1 MPIKEF
7 KKLEI
12 RSRLIVSFSHEES
25 AGCKNCTFQISASFL
40 AEINEGVTIARARMN
55 GLVQYLS
62 SALIKQPLRSSS
74 LVGLNFDDASYFFLI
89 RPDMF
94 LRSVRLEH

>member
-1 MPIKEF
+1 
-7 KKLEI
+7 
-12 RSRLIVSFSHEES
+12 
-25 AGCKNCTFQISASFL
+25 
-40 AEINEGVTIARARMN
+40 MN
-55 GLVQYLS
+55 GPVQYLS

-74 LVGLNFDDASYFFLI
+74 LAGLNFDDAYYYFLI